1 MRQTQVIAA
10 KCVKTE
16 SYFYFV
22 KSHGKS
28 HHKKLPKFMC
38 LICERVSNLICFI
51 SEIILDDAL
60 KKMYQHLKFN
70 SACFHN
76 FLFPFPHTSNLTVVK
91 NY

>member
-28 HHKKLPKFMC
+28 HHK
-38 LICERVSNLICFI
+38 
-51 SEIILDDAL
+51 
-60 KKMYQHLKFN
+60 
-70 SACFHN
+70 
-76 FLFPFPHTSNLTVVK
+76 
-91 NY
+91 NYLSLCVWYVREWVI

>member
-1 MRQTQVIAA
+1 
-10 KCVKTE
+10 
-16 SYFYFV
+16 
-22 KSHGKS
+22 
-28 HHKKLPKFMC
+28 MC

-91 NY
+91 NYWLYQMSEKKCLKDVVNEYSQNQIF